1 MTIKELY
8 QYAYEH
14 NLENHEIIVAVP
26 LTSEYEEKVLDANDI
41 MVCSECDNRF
51 FKTEKSV
58 RLMG

>member
-26 LTSEYEEKVLDANDI
+26 LTSEYEEKVMDTNDI
-41 MVCSECDNRF
+41 SECSESDNEF
-51 FKTEKSV
+51 FRTEKSV
-58 RLMG
+58 RLLG

>member
-26 LTSEYEEKVLDANDI
+26 LTSEYEEKVMDTNDI
-41 MVCSECDNRF
+41 SECSESDNEF
-51 FKTEKSV
+51 FRTEKSV
-58 RLMG
+58 RLIG